1 MEPIVY
7 IKIKII
13 QLYANISIL
22 ILYIN
27 IYNDASIKIKTDT
40 VYPRKYSNGLYD
52 KDYLYKF
59 TNGILINA
67 YINPAVNASSS
78 IPLIQIY
85 KTTDTEWVIRT
96 ILVYTSDINGS
107 IADSNGMNVSIII
120 YYI

>member
-1 MEPIVY
+1 M
-7 IKIKII
+7 
-13 QLYANISIL
+13 

-27 IYNDASIKIKTDT
+27 IYNDASINIKTDT

-52 KDYLYKF
+52 NDYLYKF

-107 IADSNGMNVSIII
+107 TADSNGMNVSIII